1 MERERIHYLEQ
12 LAELYPTIGRASTE
26 IINLQSI
33 LYLPKGTEHFLSDIH
48 GEFRAFSHV
57 LRNGSGAVRKKID
70 DVFGHTLSTADK
82 MSLATLIYYPQKKIE
97 LVKQQEEDMENW
109 YKITLYRLIE
119 VCKTVSSKYTRSKV
133 RKALPEDYAYVIE
146 ELITEKQEV
155 LNKEAYYE
163 AIVNTIV
170 ELGQTDNFIVA
181 LAELIQRLVIDHLH
195 ILGDIYDRGPAPH
208 FIMDRLMQYHSLD
221 IQWGNHDVVWMGA
234 AAGQKACIATVVRN
248 SIRYGNLDILEDG
261 YGINMLPLA
270 TFVMEAYK
278 DDPCEIFAM
287 KGASNYNVLEEELGK
302 KMHKAIAVIQF
313 KLEGKLVRRHKEFQM
328 EDRALLHRIN
338 PEKGTI
344 TLPDGKEYPLRDN
357 NFPTID
363 WKHPYE
369 LTAGEKEVMDKLSK
383 HEIDC
388 FVSVEESRWEESDI
402 SPLTSIGETEIYF
415 AINPERPDIK
425 EALDSAM
432 RRIKDD
438 NPFYTDDL
446 YRRYLSAQSSSFLSK
461 EESEW
466 IGQHGAIRIG
476 YLNQDGGIS
485 SVDPSTGKL
494 TGVITDYVDLAENC
508 LQGQTLE
515 FELKGY
521 DTRSE
526 LLQALQDGKI
536 DLIFHANQNP
546 YFAETNGFAL
556 SDTLL
561 TLNMAAITAK
571 DSFDENKENTV
582 AVEKDNF
589 ALKAY
594 LSYNYPQWEV
604 VEYETSDAAV
614 KAMQKGETDCIVSNS
629 GTVSDYLKNNKL
641 HSVFLTKEADVPFA
655 IQQGEPV
662 LLSILNKT
670 LTSMPTTQF
679 SGAVVSYNA
688 SSRKVT
694 AKDFIQDNLLTVS
707 LIAGISFFVVLCI
720 ILDSLKKSKRAEEK
734 SKKSAEQA
742 LKLNQEL
749 EEKQQELQNALV
761 EAQSANK
768 AKTSFLNNMS
778 HDIRTPIN
786 GIMGMLTILEKS
798 GNDGERAKDCLNKIN
813 ESSKLLL
820 SLVNDVLDMAKLES
834 DTVVFSD
841 ESINLDQVCQE
852 ITESLSFQAE
862 EKGLHVIGEHD
873 DYSGIYVWSNAVHLK
888 KILMNLFT
896 NSMKYNKVNGFI
908 YMSMRTIERSEDHM
922 TCEFKIKDNGI
933 GMSEEFIKNELFT
946 PFVQADNSPRS
957 DYNGTGLG
965 MPIVKQLVEK
975 MGGTITVES
984 KLGEGSC
991 FTVILPFKIDTN
1003 ARPEEKEDF
1012 DADIS
1017 DIRVL
1022 LVEDNELN
1030 VEIAE
1035 FMLTENGAKV
1045 ETVKNGLEAVQHFEA
1060 CESGTYDVILM
1071 DVMMPVMDGLTA
1083 TKTIRS
1089 LERQDA
1095 KTIPII
1101 AMTANAFRE
1110 DAEKCME
1117 AGMNAHL
1124 AKPLD
1129 DEKIKQTISEELRK
1143 QNACHE

>member
-1 MERERIHYLEQ
+1 MKKCKLVQNIMNFKFCCIIFC
-12 LAELYPTIGRASTE
+12 TI
-26 IINLQSI
+26 I
-33 LYLPKGTEHFLSDIH
+33 
-48 GEFRAFSHV
+48 
-57 LRNGSGAVRKKID
+57 
-70 DVFGHTLSTADK
+70 
-82 MSLATLIYYPQKKIE
+82 
-97 LVKQQEEDMENW
+97 
-109 YKITLYRLIE
+109 
-119 VCKTVSSKYTRSKV
+119 C
-133 RKALPEDYAYVIE
+133 
-146 ELITEKQEV
+146 
-155 LNKEAYYE
+155 
-163 AIVNTIV
+163 
-170 ELGQTDNFIVA
+170 FIVLSVPA
-181 LAELIQRLVIDHLH
+181 SAKEISGNVIRVGSFEETYNVVNEKGERSGYGYEYLQDIAGYAGWSYEYITSDWKNCFTQLENGEID
-195 ILGDIYDRGPAPH
+195 ILGGISYTDERAEKMLFSDMPMGEEKYYIYTDASN
-208 FIMDRLMQYHSLD
+208 MDLT
-221 IQWGNHDVVWMGA
+221 A
-234 AAGQKACIATVVRN
+234 
-248 SIRYGNLDILEDG
+248 GNLDSFEGKNIGVLKDNILE
-261 YGINMLPLA
+261 NMLNEWELKYGLHMQHVNISN
-270 TFVMEAYK
+270 TT
-278 DDPCEIFAM
+278 EI
-287 KGASNYNVLEEELGK
+287 K
-302 KMHKAIAVIQF
+302 
-313 KLEGKLVRRHKEFQM
+313 
-328 EDRALLHRIN
+328 
-338 PEKGTI
+338 
-344 TLPDGKEYPLRDN
+344 
-357 NFPTID
+357 
-363 WKHPYE
+363 
-369 LTAGEKEVMDKLSK
+369 DKLSK

-466 IGQHGAIRIG
+466 IEQHGAIRIG

-515 FELKGY
+515 FELNGY
-521 DTRSE
+521 ETRSE
-526 LLQALQDGKI
+526 LLKALQDGKI
-536 DLIFHANQNP
+536 DLIFHTNQNP

-594 LSYNYPQWEV
+594 LSYNYPQWKV

-655 IQQGEPV
+655 VQRGEPV

-670 LTSMPTTQF
+670 LTSMPAAQF

-694 AKDFIQDNLLTVS
+694 ARDFIQDNFLTVS
-707 LIAGISFFVVLCI
+707 LIAGISFSVVLCI
-720 ILDSLKKSKRAEEK
+720 ILDSLKKSQRAEEK

-749 EEKQQELQNALV
+749 EEKRQELQNALV

-768 AKTSFLNNMS
+768 AKISFLNNMS

-786 GIMGMLTILEKS
+786 GIIGMLAILEKS

-820 SLVNDVLDMAKLES
+820 SLVNDVLDMAKLDS
-834 DTVVFSD
+834 GTMVFSD
-841 ESINLDQVCQE
+841 ESINLDQVCKE
-852 ITESLSFQAE
+852 IAESLYFQAE
-862 EKGLHVIGEHD
+862 EGLRVTEEHD
-873 DYSGIYVWSNAVHLK
+873 DYKGVYVWSNAVHLK

-896 NSMKYNKVNGFI
+896 NSMKYNTVNGSI
-908 YMSMRTIERSEDHM
+908 YLSMRTIERSEDHM
-922 TCEFKIKDNGI
+922 TCEFKIRDTGI
-933 GMSEEFIKNELFT
+933 GMSEEFIKNKLFT
-946 PFVQADNSPRS
+946 PFVQAGNSARS
-957 DYNGTGLG
+957 EYSGTGLG
-965 MPIVKQLVEK
+965 MPIVKQLVEN

-991 FTVILPFKIDTN
+991 FTVELPFEIDTT
-1003 ARPEEKEDF
+1003 ARPEEKEDLN
-1012 DADIS
+1012 ADLSGVRI
-1017 DIRVL
+1017 L
-1022 LVEDNELN
+1022 LAEDNELN
-1030 VEIAE
+1030 AEIAE
-1035 FMLTENGAKV
+1035 FMLMENGAEV
-1045 ETVKNGLEAVQHFEA
+1045 ERVKNGLEAVQHFEA

-1110 DAEKCME
+1110 DAEKCID
-1117 AGMNAHL
+1117 AGMNAHFS
-1124 AKPLD
+1124 KPIVI
-1129 DEKIKQTISEELRK
+1129 EEVIKTILRYVH
-1143 QNACHE
+1143 ND

>member
-1 MERERIHYLEQ
+1 MLNEWESKHGLH
-12 LAELYPTIGRASTE
+12 TKH
-26 IINLQSI
+26 INVS
-33 LYLPKGTEHFLSDIH
+33 
-48 GEFRAFSHV
+48 
-57 LRNGSGAVRKKID
+57 N
-70 DVFGHTLSTADK
+70 TA
-82 MSLATLIYYPQKKIE
+82 
-97 LVKQQEEDMENW
+97 
-109 YKITLYRLIE
+109 
-119 VCKTVSSKYTRSKV
+119 
-133 RKALPEDYAYVIE
+133 
-146 ELITEKQEV
+146 
-155 LNKEAYYE
+155 
-163 AIVNTIV
+163 
-170 ELGQTDNFIVA
+170 
-181 LAELIQRLVIDHLH
+181 
-195 ILGDIYDRGPAPH
+195 
-208 FIMDRLMQYHSLD
+208 
-221 IQWGNHDVVWMGA
+221 
-234 AAGQKACIATVVRN
+234 
-248 SIRYGNLDILEDG
+248 
-261 YGINMLPLA
+261 
-270 TFVMEAYK
+270 
-278 DDPCEIFAM
+278 
-287 KGASNYNVLEEELGK
+287 
-302 KMHKAIAVIQF
+302 
-313 KLEGKLVRRHKEFQM
+313 
-328 EDRALLHRIN
+328 
-338 PEKGTI
+338 
-344 TLPDGKEYPLRDN
+344 
-357 NFPTID
+357 
-363 WKHPYE
+363 
-369 LTAGEKEVMDKLSK
+369 EVMDKLSK

-402 SPLTSIGETEIYF
+402 SPVTSIGETEIYF
-415 AINPERPDIK
+415 AINPKRPDIK

-485 SVDPSTGKL
+485 SVDSLTGKL

-515 FELKGY
+515 FEL
-521 DTRSE
+521 
-526 LLQALQDGKI
+526 
-536 DLIFHANQNP
+536 
-546 YFAETNGFAL
+546 NGFAL

-571 DSFDENKENTV
+571 DSFDENKENIV
-582 AVEKDNF
+582 AVEKDDF

-594 LSYNYPQWEV
+594 LSYNYPQWKV

-655 IQQGEPV
+655 VQQGEPV

-694 AKDFIQDNLLTVS
+694 AKDFVQDNLLTVS

-749 EEKQQELQNALV
+749 EEKQQELHNALA

-786 GIMGMLTILEKS
+786 GIIGMLTILEKS
-798 GNDGERAKDCLNKIN
+798 GNDAERAKDCMNKIY

-820 SLVNDVLDMAKLES
+820 SLINDVLDMAKLES
-834 DTVVFSD
+834 ETMVFGD

-908 YMSMRTIERSEDHM
+908 YMSMRTIERLEDHM

-1003 ARPEEKEDF
+1003 ARSEEKEDF

-1022 LVEDNELN
+1022 LVEDNEMN

-1045 ETVKNGLEAVQHFEA
+1045 ETVNNGLEAVQHFEA
-1060 CESGTYDVILM
+1060 SEPGTYDVILM
-1071 DVMMPVMDGLTA
+1071 DVMMPVMDGFTA
-1083 TKTIRS
+1083 TRTIRD

-1110 DAEKCME
+1110 DAERCME

-1129 DEKIKQTISEELRK
+1129 DKKIKQTISEELRK

>member
-1 MERERIHYLEQ
+1 
-12 LAELYPTIGRASTE
+12 
-26 IINLQSI
+26 
-33 LYLPKGTEHFLSDIH
+33 
-48 GEFRAFSHV
+48 
-57 LRNGSGAVRKKID
+57 
-70 DVFGHTLSTADK
+70 
-82 MSLATLIYYPQKKIE
+82 MSK
-97 LVKQQEEDMENW
+97 
-109 YKITLYRLIE
+109 
-119 VCKTVSSKYTRSKV
+119 
-133 RKALPEDYAYVIE
+133 
-146 ELITEKQEV
+146 
-155 LNKEAYYE
+155 
-163 AIVNTIV
+163 
-170 ELGQTDNFIVA
+170 DN
-181 LAELIQRLVIDHLH
+181 
-195 ILGDIYDRGPAPH
+195 
-208 FIMDRLMQYHSLD
+208 
-221 IQWGNHDVVWMGA
+221 
-234 AAGQKACIATVVRN
+234 
-248 SIRYGNLDILEDG
+248 ILEDVLNEWESK
-261 YGINMLPLA
+261 YGLHTKHINVS
-270 TFVMEAYK
+270 TTT
-278 DDPCEIFAM
+278 EI
-287 KGASNYNVLEEELGK
+287 
-302 KMHKAIAVIQF
+302 
-313 KLEGKLVRRHKEFQM
+313 
-328 EDRALLHRIN
+328 
-338 PEKGTI
+338 
-344 TLPDGKEYPLRDN
+344 
-357 NFPTID
+357 
-363 WKHPYE
+363 
-369 LTAGEKEVMDKLSK
+369 MDKLSN

-388 FVSVEESRWEESDI
+388 FVSEEDPRWEESEI
-402 SPLTSIGETEIYF
+402 SPITSIGETEIYF
-415 AINPERPDIK
+415 VINPERPDIK

-485 SVDPSTGKL
+485 RVDPSTGKL

-515 FELKGY
+515 FKLNGY
-521 DTRSE
+521 ETRSE

-536 DLIFHANQNP
+536 DLVFHTNQNP

-582 AVEKDNF
+582 AVEKDDF

-594 LSYNYPQWEV
+594 LSYNYPQWKV
-604 VEYETSDAAV
+604 VEYETSDAAI

-749 EEKQQELQNALV
+749 EEKRQELQNALV

-841 ESINLDQVCQE
+841 ESINLEQVCQE

-965 MPIVKQLVEK
+965 MPIVKQLVEN

-991 FTVILPFKIDTN
+991 FTVVLPFKIDTN

-1012 DADIS
+1012 NADLSGVRI
-1017 DIRVL
+1017 L
-1022 LVEDNELN
+1022 LAEDNELN
-1030 VEIAE
+1030 AEIAE
-1035 FMLTENGAKV
+1035 FMLMENGAEV

-1124 AKPLD
+1124 SKPIVI
-1129 DEKIKQTISEELRK
+1129 EEVIKTILRYVH
-1143 QNACHE
+1143 ND

>member
-1 MERERIHYLEQ
+1 M
-12 LAELYPTIGRASTE
+12 
-26 IINLQSI
+26 
-33 LYLPKGTEHFLSDIH
+33 
-48 GEFRAFSHV
+48 
-57 LRNGSGAVRKKID
+57 
-70 DVFGHTLSTADK
+70 
-82 MSLATLIYYPQKKIE
+82 
-97 LVKQQEEDMENW
+97 
-109 YKITLYRLIE
+109 
-119 VCKTVSSKYTRSKV
+119 
-133 RKALPEDYAYVIE
+133 
-146 ELITEKQEV
+146 
-155 LNKEAYYE
+155 
-163 AIVNTIV
+163 
-170 ELGQTDNFIVA
+170 
-181 LAELIQRLVIDHLH
+181 
-195 ILGDIYDRGPAPH
+195 
-208 FIMDRLMQYHSLD
+208 
-221 IQWGNHDVVWMGA
+221 
-234 AAGQKACIATVVRN
+234 
-248 SIRYGNLDILEDG
+248 
-261 YGINMLPLA
+261 
-270 TFVMEAYK
+270 
-278 DDPCEIFAM
+278 
-287 KGASNYNVLEEELGK
+287 
-302 KMHKAIAVIQF
+302 
-313 KLEGKLVRRHKEFQM
+313 
-328 EDRALLHRIN
+328 
-338 PEKGTI
+338 
-344 TLPDGKEYPLRDN
+344 
-357 NFPTID
+357 
-363 WKHPYE
+363 
-369 LTAGEKEVMDKLSK
+369 
-383 HEIDC
+383 
-388 FVSVEESRWEESDI
+388 
-402 SPLTSIGETEIYF
+402 
-415 AINPERPDIK
+415 
-425 EALDSAM
+425 
-432 RRIKDD
+432 
-438 NPFYTDDL
+438 
-446 YRRYLSAQSSSFLSK
+446 
-461 EESEW
+461 
-466 IGQHGAIRIG
+466 
-476 YLNQDGGIS
+476 
-485 SVDPSTGKL
+485 
-494 TGVITDYVDLAENC
+494 
-508 LQGQTLE
+508 
-515 FELKGY
+515 
-521 DTRSE
+521 
-526 LLQALQDGKI
+526 
-536 DLIFHANQNP
+536 
-546 YFAETNGFAL
+546 
-556 SDTLL
+556 
-561 TLNMAAITAK
+561 
-571 DSFDENKENTV
+571 
-582 AVEKDNF
+582 
-589 ALKAY
+589 
-594 LSYNYPQWEV
+594 
-604 VEYETSDAAV
+604 
-614 KAMQKGETDCIVSNS
+614 
-629 GTVSDYLKNNKL
+629 
-641 HSVFLTKEADVPFA
+641 
-655 IQQGEPV
+655 
-662 LLSILNKT
+662 
-670 LTSMPTTQF
+670 
-679 SGAVVSYNA
+679 
-688 SSRKVT
+688 
-694 AKDFIQDNLLTVS
+694 
-707 LIAGISFFVVLCI
+707 
-720 ILDSLKKSKRAEEK
+720 KKSKRAEEK

-798 GNDGERAKDCLNKIN
+798 GNDGERTKDCLNKIN

-852 ITESLSFQAE
+852 ITESLYFQAE

-975 MGGTITVES
+975 MGGIITVES

-1012 DADIS
+1012 NADIS
-1017 DIRVL
+1017 GVRIL

-1030 VEIAE
+1030 AEIAE

-1060 CESGTYDVILM
+1060 SEPGTYDVILM
-1071 DVMMPVMDGLTA
+1071 DIMMPVMDGLTA

-1143 QNACHE
+1143 QNACHK

>member
-1 MERERIHYLEQ
+1 MKKCKLVQNIMNFKFCYIIFC
-12 LAELYPTIGRASTE
+12 TI
-26 IINLQSI
+26 I
-33 LYLPKGTEHFLSDIH
+33 
-48 GEFRAFSHV
+48 
-57 LRNGSGAVRKKID
+57 
-70 DVFGHTLSTADK
+70 
-82 MSLATLIYYPQKKIE
+82 
-97 LVKQQEEDMENW
+97 
-109 YKITLYRLIE
+109 
-119 VCKTVSSKYTRSKV
+119 C
-133 RKALPEDYAYVIE
+133 
-146 ELITEKQEV
+146 
-155 LNKEAYYE
+155 
-163 AIVNTIV
+163 
-170 ELGQTDNFIVA
+170 FIVLSIPTFA
-181 LAELIQRLVIDHLH
+181 KENSDNVIRVGSFEETYNVVNEKGERSGYGYEYLQDIAGYAGWTYKYITSDWKNCFTQLENGEID
-195 ILGDIYDRGPAPH
+195 ILGDISYTDERAENMLFSDMPMGEEKYYIYTDASN
-208 FIMDRLMQYHSLD
+208 MDLT
-221 IQWGNHDVVWMGA
+221 A
-234 AAGQKACIATVVRN
+234 
-248 SIRYGNLDILEDG
+248 GNLDS
-261 YGINMLPLA
+261 
-270 TFVMEAYK
+270 F
-278 DDPCEIFAM
+278 
-287 KGASNYNVLEEELGK
+287 
-302 KMHKAIAVIQF
+302 
-313 KLEGKLVRRHKEFQM
+313 EGKNIGVFKDNIT
-328 EDRALLHRIN
+328 EDVLNEWELKYGLHTQHVN
-338 PEKGTI
+338 VS
-344 TLPDGKEYPLRDN
+344 N
-357 NFPTID
+357 
-363 WKHPYE
+363 
-369 LTAGEKEVMDKLSK
+369 TAEVMDKLSK

-388 FVSVEESRWEESDI
+388 FVSVEEPRWEESEI
-402 SPLTSIGETEIYF
+402 SPITSIGETEIYF
-415 AINPERPDIK
+415 AINPKRPDIK

-461 EESEW
+461 EEREW

-515 FELKGY
+515 FELNGY

-571 DSFDENKENTV
+571 DSFDENKENIV
-582 AVEKDNF
+582 AVEKDDF

-594 LSYNYPQWEV
+594 LSYNYPQWKV

-641 HSVFLTKEADVPFA
+641 HSVFLTKEADVSFA
-655 IQQGEPV
+655 VQQGEPV

-694 AKDFIQDNLLTVS
+694 AKDFIQDNLLAVS
-707 LIAGISFFVVLCI
+707 LIVGISIFVVLCI

-820 SLVNDVLDMAKLES
+820 SLV
-834 DTVVFSD
+834 
-841 ESINLDQVCQE
+841 
-852 ITESLSFQAE
+852 
-862 EKGLHVIGEHD
+862 
-873 DYSGIYVWSNAVHLK
+873 
-888 KILMNLFT
+888 
-896 NSMKYNKVNGFI
+896 
-908 YMSMRTIERSEDHM
+908 
-922 TCEFKIKDNGI
+922 I

-1012 DADIS
+1012 NADIS
-1017 DIRVL
+1017 GVRIL

-1030 VEIAE
+1030 AEIAE
-1035 FMLTENGAKV
+1035 FILTENGAKV

-1129 DEKIKQTISEELRK
+1129 AEKIKQTICEELRSSRDR
-1143 QNACHE
+1143 